1 MSEIKFDYGIQSHLP
16 AQPESPA
23 ALGPKF
29 LDTVDALS
37 RIDPET
43 FHKLDDTGYP
53 RRRVAHRGGER
64 SGVAAAIEKTETY
77 SLEAARSRIVAIVEN
92 NVTRDDLREPEPYW
106 GYSLIAYTR
115 ADDCRNY
122 DSS

>member
-53 RRRVAHRGGER
+53 RRRVAHRGGGAVR
-64 SGVAAAIEKTETY
+64 RRGGYRKNRNI
-77 SLEAARSRIVAIVEN
+77 L
-92 NVTRDDLREPEPYW
+92 TRGSPVPYRGDRRE
-106 GYSLIAYTR
+106 
-115 ADDCRNY
+115 
-122 DSS
+122 